1 MQHDAKTD
9 WDERIA
15 VRSDEDRSFTFPE
28 LDPPKEVT
36 AVGGVGQVTIDWSPV
51 DGAVGYLILRG
62 TGERGPLEPVDHR
75 SGDVL
80 SVPSP
85 PYVDTTCTP
94 GTPYRYAVAS
104 VPEVTTHGRPSQTVG
119 AVPLV
124 ADSISPQVTV
134 MVDLVAEGTELHRPW
149 EPMVGSER
157 LSQLLCK
164 DLTGGHGASRSGLR
178 SGGSEATGA
187 TREDR
192 EQQPHDPPRRSR
204 GKQYGHEIGRELEDA
219 LRRMHDEIGVS
230 TVRAHAIFHDDT
242 HVIDGDS
249 YDFSVVD
256 AIYDKLL
263 AIGLRPVV
271 ELGFMPRELA
281 SDPTKTVFAYGAI
294 ISPPASYQRWHDLVR
309 ALVQHLVD
317 RYGLDEVLTWDF
329 EVWNE
334 ANLEVFW
341 SGTKTEWLQL
351 YDVSAAA
358 VKSVD
363 PRLAVGGPSSAA
375 AGWVDDLLVHAKR
388 FGTPVDFVS
397 THTYGSPPLDVR
409 ASLERHG
416 YGDARILWTEWGVT
430 PRHFNPIN
438 DSVFSGVFLLR
449 GMRSAAGRIDA
460 LSYWVA
466 SDHFEELGRP
476 PRFLHGGFGLQ
487 TVGGLAK
494 PRYHAMTL
502 LSRLGPVELP
512 VTYDGDGG
520 GSLVEAWASRDRDR
534 IAVLVWNLTLDQT
547 KANGASELTR
557 NVRVELPGIDPS
569 WRATAT
575 TLAIGVGDVATAA
588 EGLSDWPT
596 DEELAELADRSRM
609 VSTPLELRDGA
620 VELSLPMPSAVLLE
634 LRLRRD

>member
-1 MQHDAKTD
+1 MPDDAKTD
-9 WDERIA
+9 WDQRIA
-15 VRSDEDRSFTFPE
+15 LRSDEQRAFAFPE
-28 LDPPKEVT
+28 LDPPKQVT

-51 DGAVGYLILRG
+51 DGAVGYLIFRG
-62 TGERGPLEPVDHR
+62 TGERGPLAPVDHH

-104 VPEVTTHGRPSQTVG
+104 VPEVTTHGRPGPTVG

-124 ADSISPQVTV
+124 AGESVAGVVVTV
-134 MVDLVAEGTELHRPW
+134 DAVAEGTELQRPW

-164 DLTGGHGASRSGLR
+164 DLTGGH
-178 SGGSEATGA
+178 
-187 TREDR
+187 
-192 EQQPHDPPRRSR
+192 
-204 GKQYGHEIGRELEDA
+204 EIGGELEDA
-219 LRRMHDEIGVS
+219 LRRMHDEIGVR

-242 HVIDGDS
+242 HVIDGDT
-249 YDFSVVD
+249 YDFSIVD
-256 AIYDKLL
+256 TIYDKLL

-281 SDPTKTVFAYGAI
+281 SDPAKTVFEYGAI

-317 RYGLDEVLTWDF
+317 RYGLGEVLTWDF

-341 SGTKTEWLQL
+341 SGTKIEWLQL

-375 AGWVDDLLVHAKR
+375 AGWVDDLLAHAKAH
-388 FGTPVDFVS
+388 GTPVDFVT

-512 VTYDGDGG
+512 IRYDGDGG

-534 IAVLVWNLTLDQT
+534 IAVLLWNLTLDQT
-547 KANGASELTR
+547 KSSGAPELTR
-557 NVRVELPGIDPS
+557 TVQVRLPGIDPS
-569 WRATAT
+569 WEATAT
-575 TLAIGVGDVATAA
+575 TLAIGAGDIATAA
-588 EGLSDWPT
+588 AGLGDWPT
-596 DEELAELADRSRM
+596 DAELADLAERSRM
-609 VSTPLELRDGA
+609 VSTPLELHDGA
-620 VELSLPMPSAVLLE
+620 VELSLPMPSAVLVE
-634 LRLRRD
+634 LTPRRD

>member
-1 MQHDAKTD
+1 MQNDAQRSAQTD

-15 VRSDEDRSFTFPE
+15 LRSDEEREFAFPD
-28 LDPPKEVT
+28 LDPPKEVS

-51 DGAVGYLILRG
+51 DGAAGYLILRG
-62 TGERGPLEPVDHR
+62 AGEHGPLEPVDHHSR
-75 SGDVL
+75 DIL
-80 SVPSP
+80 SIPAP

-94 GTPYRYAVAS
+94 GTPYRYAVVS
-104 VPEVTTHGRPSQTVG
+104 VPEVTATNGRASAMAG

-124 ADSISPQVTV
+124 ADGTVPAVEVTV
-134 MVDLVAEGTELHRPW
+134 DVVAEGTELAKPW
-149 EPMVGSER
+149 VPMVGSER
-157 LSQLLCK
+157 LSQLLCT
-164 DLTGGHGASRSGLR
+164 DRTG
-178 SGGSEATGA
+178 
-187 TREDR
+187 
-192 EQQPHDPPRRSR
+192 
-204 GKQYGHEIGRELEDA
+204 GHEIGVELEDA
-219 LRRMHDEIGVS
+219 LRRMHDEIGVR

-242 HVIDGDS
+242 HVITESG

-256 AIYDKLL
+256 TIYDKLL
-263 AIGLRPVV
+263 SIGLRPVV

-281 SDPTKTVFAYGAI
+281 SDPSKKVFEYGAI
-294 ISPPASYQRWHDLVR
+294 ISPPASYQAWHDLVR

-341 SGTKTEWLQL
+341 SGTKAEWMQL

-375 AGWVDDLLVHAKR
+375 AGWVDDLLVHAAAN
-388 FGTPVDFVS
+388 GSPVDFVS

-416 YGDARILWTEWGVT
+416 FGDARVLWTEWGVT
-430 PRHFNPIN
+430 PTHFNPIN

-449 GMRSAAGRIDA
+449 GMKSAAGRIDA

-476 PRFLHGGFGLQ
+476 PRLLHGGFGLQ

-494 PRYHAMTL
+494 PRFHAMTL

-512 VTYDGDGG
+512 VTLDGDGAD
-520 GSLVEAWASRDRDR
+520 SLVEAWASRDRDR
-534 IAVLVWNLTLDQT
+534 IAVLLWNLTLDQT
-547 KANGASELTR
+547 KADGAPELTR
-557 NVRVELPGIDPS
+557 NIRLQLPGVDPA
-569 WRATAT
+569 WEATAT
-575 TLAIGVGDVATAA
+575 TLAIGSGDIAAAA
-588 EGLSDWPT
+588 EGLPDWPT
-596 DEELAELADRSRM
+596 DEELADLAVRSKL
-609 VSTPLELRDGA
+609 VSTPLELHDGE
-620 VELSLPMPSAVLLE
+620 VELSLPMPSAVLVE
-634 LRLRRD
+634 LRPRRG

>member
-1 MQHDAKTD
+1 MQQDAKTD
-9 WDERIA
+9 WDQRIA
-15 VRSDEDRSFTFPE
+15 LRSDEERAFAFPDLE
-28 LDPPKEVT
+28 PPKEVT
-36 AVGGVGQVTIDWSPV
+36 AVGGAGQVTIDWSPV
-51 DGAVGYLILRG
+51 DGAAGYLILRG
-62 TGERGPLEPVDHR
+62 TGAHGPLEPVDHH

-94 GTPYRYAVAS
+94 GTAYRYAVAS
-104 VPEVTTHGRPSQTVG
+104 VPEVTVLTGRPSHEAG

-124 ADSISPQVTV
+124 ADGTV
-134 MVDLVAEGTELHRPW
+134 PTVAVVVDTVADGTELPRAW

-164 DLTGGHGASRSGLR
+164 DLTGGH
-178 SGGSEATGA
+178 
-187 TREDR
+187 
-192 EQQPHDPPRRSR
+192 
-204 GKQYGHEIGRELEDA
+204 EIGVELEDA
-219 LRRMHDEIGVS
+219 LRRMHDELGVR

-281 SDPTKTVFAYGAI
+281 SDPAKTVFAYGAI
-294 ISPPASYQRWHDLVR
+294 ISPPASYDRWHDLVR
-309 ALVQHLVD
+309 ALVLHLVD
-317 RYGLDEVLTWDF
+317 RYGLEEVLTWDF

-341 SGTKTEWLQL
+341 SGTKAEYLQL

-363 PRLAVGGPSSAA
+363 PRIAVGGPSSAA
-375 AGWVDDLLVHAKR
+375 AGWVDDFLDHTKR
-388 FGTPVDFVS
+388 YGTPVDFVS

-416 YGDARILWTEWGVT
+416 YGDARVLWTEWGVT
-430 PRHFNPIN
+430 PTHFNPIN

-476 PRFLHGGFGLQ
+476 PRFLHGGFGLR
-487 TVGGLAK
+487 TVGGIAK
-494 PRYHAMTL
+494 PRYHALTL

-512 VTYDGDGG
+512 VTTSGDGG

-534 IAVLVWNLTLDQT
+534 IAILLWNLTLDQT
-547 KANGASELTR
+547 KADGAPELTR
-557 NVRVELPGIDPS
+557 TVQVQLPDVDPS
-569 WRATAT
+569 WQVTAT
-575 TLAIGVGDVATAA
+575 VLAIGTADLHTAA
-588 EGLSDWPT
+588 AGLGDWPT
-596 DEELAELADRSRM
+596 DEELTDLAERTKLTA
-609 VSTPLELRDGA
+609 VPLDLKDGI
-620 VELSLPMPSAVLLE
+620 VEVTLPMPSAVLLE
-634 LRLRRD
+634 LKP